1 MSGRLARVSG
11 KIHPPG
17 GHLKRHYV
25 FAITAPLFWSLAGVV
40 VKSLEQA
47 TEWQINFYRCISL
60 TLFVAAVT
68 VIRYRRSTLTVLRMG
83 GLKTLISGVLLSG
96 AMLCNVV
103 ALKYTTV
110 AVAVFVMAAAPIL
123 AALLGRLFLGEE
135 VRARTWLSIVMA
147 VLGIGIMVGGRL
159 QIGDTVGVAV
169 AILGIVFFGVYAVSL
184 RIGKNVDMTPAVF
197 YGGAIGTA
205 VSLAASIGTGVGL
218 AIPWIEAMWCSLLGV
233 VQLGLGSVLFALAAQ
248 GVPAVQLTLFALGE
262 PLLAPVWVWLVL
274 GDVPTVTTLIGG
286 AVLFA
291 ALALQIS
298 ATKK

>member
-1 MSGRLARVSG
+1 M
-11 KIHPPG
+11 
-17 GHLKRHYV
+17 KRHYL
-25 FAITAPLFWSLAGVV
+25 FAITAPVFWSLAGVV

-47 TEWQINFYRCISL
+47 TEWQINFYRCLSL
-60 TLFVAAVT
+60 ALFVAAVT
-68 VIRYRRSTLTVLRMG
+68 LIRYRRSTLTVLRMG
-83 GLKTLISGVLLSG
+83 GLKTLMSGALLSG

-135 VRARTWLSIVMA
+135 VRARVWISIVLA
-147 VLGIGIMVGGRL
+147 ILGIGIMVGGRL

-184 RIGKNVDMTPAVF
+184 RVGKNVDMTPAVF

-205 VSLAASIGTGVGL
+205 VSFSVSIGTGVGL
-218 AIPWIEAMWCSLLGV
+218 AIPWIEAMWCTVLGV

-262 PLLAPVWVWLVL
+262 PLLAPVWVWLML
-274 GDVPTVTTLIGG
+274 GDVPTMTTLLGG

-291 ALALQIS
+291 ALALQVS
-298 ATKK
+298 ASRK

>member
-1 MSGRLARVSG
+1 M
-11 KIHPPG
+11 
-17 GHLKRHYV
+17 KRHYV

-60 TLFVAAVT
+60 AVFVAIVT
-68 VIRYRRSTLTVLRMG
+68 LIRYRRSTLAVLRAG
-83 GLKTLISGVLLSG
+83 GFKTVVAGALLSG

-123 AALLGRLFLGEE
+123 AALLGKIFLAEQ
-135 VRARTWLSIVMA
+135 VSARVWASIAMA
-147 VLGIGIMVGGRL
+147 VAGIAIMVGGRL
-159 QIGDTVGVAV
+159 QVGDTIGVAV
-169 AILGIVFFGVYAVSL
+169 AVLGIVFFGIYAVTL
-184 RIGKNVDMTPAVF
+184 RVGKNVDMTPAVL
-197 YGGAIGTA
+197 YGGAIGTV
-205 VSLAASIGTGVGL
+205 VSLSVSIGTGVGL
-218 AIPWIEAMWCSLLGV
+218 VIPWIEAMWCSLLGV

-262 PLLAPVWVWLVL
+262 PLLAPIWVWLML
-274 GDVPTVTTLIGG
+274 GDLPTAATLTGG
-286 AVLFA
+286 AILFA

>member
-1 MSGRLARVSG
+1 M
-11 KIHPPG
+11 
-17 GHLKRHYV
+17 KRHYV

-47 TEWQINFYRCISL
+47 TEWQINFYRCLSL
-60 TLFVAAVT
+60 ALFVAAVT

-83 GLKTLISGVLLSG
+83 GLKTFMSGVLLSG

-135 VRARTWLSIVMA
+135 VRARVWLSIAMA
-147 VLGIGIMVGGRL
+147 ILGIGIMVGGRL

-205 VSLAASIGTGVGL
+205 VSLSASIGTGVGL

-262 PLLAPVWVWLVL
+262 PLLAPVWVWLML
-274 GDVPTVTTLIGG
+274 GDVPTGTTLVGG

-291 ALALQIS
+291 ALALQVS
-298 ATKK
+298 ASRK

>member
-1 MSGRLARVSG
+1 M
-11 KIHPPG
+11 
-17 GHLKRHYV
+17 KRHYV
-25 FAITAPLFWSLAGVV
+25 FAITAPVFWSLAGVV

-47 TEWQINFYRCISL
+47 TEWQINFYRCLSL
-60 TLFVAAVT
+60 ALFVATVT
-68 VIRYRRSTLTVLRMG
+68 LIRYRRSTLTVLRMG
-83 GLKTLISGVLLSG
+83 GLKTLMSGALLSG

-135 VRARTWLSIVMA
+135 VRARVWISIVLA

-184 RIGKNVDMTPAVF
+184 RVGKNVDMTPAVF

-205 VSLAASIGTGVGL
+205 VSFSVSIGTGVGL
-218 AIPWIEAMWCSLLGV
+218 AIPWIEAMWCTLLGV

-262 PLLAPVWVWLVL
+262 PLLAPVWVWLML
-274 GDVPTVTTLIGG
+274 GDVPTMTTLLGG

-291 ALALQIS
+291 ALALQVS
-298 ATKK
+298 ASRK

>member
-1 MSGRLARVSG
+1 M
-11 KIHPPG
+11 
-17 GHLKRHYV
+17 
-25 FAITAPLFWSLAGVV
+25 FWSLAGVV

-47 TEWQINFYRCISL
+47 TEWQINFYRCLSL
-60 TLFVAAVT
+60 ALFVAAVT
-68 VIRYRRSTLTVLRMG
+68 LIRYRRSTLTVLRMG
-83 GLKTLISGVLLSG
+83 GLKTLMSGALLSG

-135 VRARTWLSIVMA
+135 VRARVWISIVLA
-147 VLGIGIMVGGRL
+147 ILGIGIMVGGRL
-159 QIGDTVGVAV
+159 QIGDTMGVAV

-184 RIGKNVDMTPAVF
+184 RVGKNVDMTPAVF
-197 YGGAIGTA
+197 FGGAIGTA
-205 VSLAASIGTGVGL
+205 VSFSVSIGTGVGL
-218 AIPWIEAMWCSLLGV
+218 VIPWIEVMWCTLLGV

-262 PLLAPVWVWLVL
+262 PLLAPLWVWLIL
-274 GDVPTVTTLIGG
+274 DDLPTLTTLIGG

-291 ALALQIS
+291 ALALQVRTSEPARHSRTTSIRS
-298 ATKK
+298 TGNNSRDETSTQKRCEYS

>member
-1 MSGRLARVSG
+1 M
-11 KIHPPG
+11 
-17 GHLKRHYV
+17 KRHYL
-25 FAITAPLFWSLAGVV
+25 FAITAPVFWSLAGVV

-47 TEWQINFYRCISL
+47 TEWQINFYRCLSL
-60 TLFVAAVT
+60 ALFVAAVT
-68 VIRYRRSTLTVLRMG
+68 LIRYRRSTLTVLRMG
-83 GLKTLISGVLLSG
+83 GLKTLMSGALLSG

-135 VRARTWLSIVMA
+135 VRARVWISIVLA

-184 RIGKNVDMTPAVF
+184 RVGKNVDMTPAVF

-205 VSLAASIGTGVGL
+205 VSFSVSIGTGVGL
-218 AIPWIEAMWCSLLGV
+218 AIPWIEAMWCTLLGV

-262 PLLAPVWVWLVL
+262 PLLAPVWVWLML
-274 GDVPTVTTLIGG
+274 GDVPTMTTLLGG

-291 ALALQIS
+291 ALALQVS
-298 ATKK
+298 ASRK

>member
-1 MSGRLARVSG
+1 M
-11 KIHPPG
+11 
-17 GHLKRHYV
+17 KRHYV
-25 FAITAPLFWSLAGVV
+25 FAITAPVFWSLAGVV

-47 TEWQINFYRCISL
+47 TEWQINFYRCLSL

-68 VIRYRRSTLTVLRMG
+68 LIRYRRSTLTVLRMG
-83 GLKTLISGVLLSG
+83 GLKTIISGALLSG

-135 VRARTWLSIVMA
+135 VRTRVWVSIVLA
-147 VLGIGIMVGGRL
+147 ILGIGIMVGGRL
-159 QIGDTVGVAV
+159 QIGDTLGMAV
-169 AILGIVFFGVYAVSL
+169 AILGIVFFGIYAVSL
-184 RIGKNVDMTPAVF
+184 RVGKNVDMTPAVF
-197 YGGAIGTA
+197 FGGAIGTA
-205 VSLAASIGTGVGL
+205 VSLSVSIGTGVGL
-218 AIPWIEAMWCSLLGV
+218 VIPWIEAMWCTLLGV

-262 PLLAPVWVWLVL
+262 PLLAPLWVWLML
-274 GDVPTVTTLIGG
+274 DDLPTMTTLIGG

-291 ALALQIS
+291 ALALQVLAS
-298 ATKK
+298 RK

>member
-1 MSGRLARVSG
+1 M
-11 KIHPPG
+11 
-17 GHLKRHYV
+17 KRHYV
-25 FAITAPLFWSLAGVV
+25 FAITAPVFWSLAGVV

-47 TEWQINFYRCISL
+47 TEWQINFYRCLSL
-60 TLFVAAVT
+60 ALFVAAVT
-68 VIRYRRSTLTVLRMG
+68 LIRYRSSTLTVLRMG
-83 GLKTLISGVLLSG
+83 GLKTLISGALLSG

-135 VRARTWLSIVMA
+135 VRARVWVSIVLA
-147 VLGIGIMVGGRL
+147 ILGIGIMVGGRL
-159 QIGDTVGVAV
+159 QIGDTLGVAV
-169 AILGIVFFGVYAVSL
+169 AILGIVFFGIYAVSL
-184 RIGKNVDMTPAVF
+184 RVGKNVDMTPAVF

-205 VSLAASIGTGVGL
+205 VSFSVSIGTGVGL
-218 AIPWIEAMWCSLLGV
+218 AIPWIEAMWCTLLGV

-262 PLLAPVWVWLVL
+262 PLLAPVWVWLML
-274 GDVPTVTTLIGG
+274 GDVPTMTTLLGG

-291 ALALQIS
+291 ALALQVS
-298 ATKK
+298 ASRK

>member
-1 MSGRLARVSG
+1 
-11 KIHPPG
+11 
-17 GHLKRHYV
+17 LKRHYL
-25 FAITAPLFWSLAGVV
+25 FAITAPVFWSLAGVV

-47 TEWQINFYRCISL
+47 TEWQINFYRCLSL
-60 TLFVAAVT
+60 ALFVAAVT
-68 VIRYRRSTLTVLRMG
+68 LIRYRRSTLTVLRMG
-83 GLKTLISGVLLSG
+83 GLKTLMSGALLSG

-135 VRARTWLSIVMA
+135 VRARVWISIVLA
-147 VLGIGIMVGGRL
+147 ILGIGIMVGGRL

-184 RIGKNVDMTPAVF
+184 RVGKNVDMTPAVF

-205 VSLAASIGTGVGL
+205 VSFSVSIGTGVGL
-218 AIPWIEAMWCSLLGV
+218 AIPWIEAMWCTLLGV

-262 PLLAPVWVWLVL
+262 PLLAPVWVWLML
-274 GDVPTVTTLIGG
+274 GDVPTMTTLLGG

-291 ALALQIS
+291 ALALQVS
-298 ATKK
+298 ASRK

>member
-1 MSGRLARVSG
+1 M
-11 KIHPPG
+11 
-17 GHLKRHYV
+17 KRHYV
-25 FAITAPLFWSLAGVV
+25 FAITAPVFWSLAGVV

-47 TEWQINFYRCISL
+47 TEWQINFYRCLSL
-60 TLFVAAVT
+60 ALFVAAVT
-68 VIRYRRSTLTVLRMG
+68 LIRYRRSTLTVLRMG
-83 GLKTLISGVLLSG
+83 GLKTLMSGALLSG

-123 AALLGRLFLGEE
+123 AALLGRVFLGEE
-135 VRARTWLSIVMA
+135 VRARVWISIVLA
-147 VLGIGIMVGGRL
+147 ILGIGIMVGGRL

-205 VSLAASIGTGVGL
+205 VSFSVSIGTGVGL
-218 AIPWIEAMWCSLLGV
+218 AIPWIEAMWCTLLGV

-262 PLLAPVWVWLVL
+262 PLLAPVWVWLML
-274 GDVPTVTTLIGG
+274 GDVPTMTTLLGG
-286 AVLFA
+286 AVLLA
-291 ALALQIS
+291 ALALQVS
-298 ATKK
+298 ASRK

>member
-1 MSGRLARVSG
+1 M
-11 KIHPPG
+11 
-17 GHLKRHYV
+17 KRHYV
-25 FAITAPLFWSLAGVV
+25 FAITAPVFWSLAGVV

-47 TEWQINFYRCISL
+47 TEWQINFYRCLSL
-60 TLFVAAVT
+60 ALFVAAVT
-68 VIRYRRSTLTVLRMG
+68 LIRYRRSTLTVLRMG
-83 GLKTLISGVLLSG
+83 GLKTLMSGALLSG

-135 VRARTWLSIVMA
+135 VRARVWISIVLA
-147 VLGIGIMVGGRL
+147 ILGIGIMVGGRL

-184 RIGKNVDMTPAVF
+184 RVGKNVDMTPAVF

-205 VSLAASIGTGVGL
+205 FSFSVSIGTGVGL
-218 AIPWIEAMWCSLLGV
+218 AIPWIEAMWCTLLGV

-262 PLLAPVWVWLVL
+262 PLLAPVWVWLML
-274 GDVPTVTTLIGG
+274 GDVPTMTTLLGG

-291 ALALQIS
+291 ALALQVS
-298 ATKK
+298 ASRK

>member
-1 MSGRLARVSG
+1 M
-11 KIHPPG
+11 
-17 GHLKRHYV
+17 KRHYL
-25 FAITAPLFWSLAGVV
+25 FAITAPVFWSLAGVV

-47 TEWQINFYRCISL
+47 TEWQINFYRCLSL
-60 TLFVAAVT
+60 ALFVAAVT
-68 VIRYRRSTLTVLRMG
+68 LIRYRRSTLTVLRMG
-83 GLKTLISGVLLSG
+83 GLKTLMSGALLSG

-135 VRARTWLSIVMA
+135 VRARVWISIVLA

-184 RIGKNVDMTPAVF
+184 RVGKNVDMTPAVF

-205 VSLAASIGTGVGL
+205 VSFSVSMGTGVGL
-218 AIPWIEAMWCSLLGV
+218 AIPWIEAMWCTLLGV

-262 PLLAPVWVWLVL
+262 PLLAPVWVWLML
-274 GDVPTVTTLIGG
+274 GDVPTMTTLLGG

-291 ALALQIS
+291 ALALQVS
-298 ATKK
+298 ASRK

>member
-1 MSGRLARVSG
+1 M
-11 KIHPPG
+11 
-17 GHLKRHYV
+17 KRHYV
-25 FAITAPLFWSLAGVV
+25 FAITAPVFWSLAGVV

-47 TEWQINFYRCISL
+47 TEWQINFYRCLSL

-68 VIRYRRSTLTVLRMG
+68 LIRYRRSTLVVLRMG
-83 GLKTLISGVLLSG
+83 GLKTIIPGALLSG

-135 VRARTWLSIVMA
+135 VRAQVWVSIVLA
-147 VLGIGIMVGGRL
+147 ILGIGIMVGGRL
-159 QIGDTVGVAV
+159 QIGDTLGVAV
-169 AILGIVFFGVYAVSL
+169 AILGIVFFGIYAVSL
-184 RIGKNVDMTPAVF
+184 RVAKNVDMTPAVF
-197 YGGAIGTA
+197 FGGAIGTA
-205 VSLAASIGTGVGL
+205 VSFSVSIGTGVGL
-218 AIPWIEAMWCSLLGV
+218 VIPWIEAMWCTLLGV

-262 PLLAPVWVWLVL
+262 PLLAPLWVWLML
-274 GDVPTVTTLIGG
+274 DDLPTMTTLIGG

-291 ALALQIS
+291 ALALQVS
-298 ATKK
+298 ASRK

>member
-1 MSGRLARVSG
+1 M
-11 KIHPPG
+11 
-17 GHLKRHYV
+17 KRHYL
-25 FAITAPLFWSLAGVV
+25 FAITAPVFWSLAGVV

-47 TEWQINFYRCISL
+47 TEWQINFYRCLSL
-60 TLFVAAVT
+60 ALFVAAVT
-68 VIRYRRSTLTVLRMG
+68 LIRYRRSTLTVLRMG
-83 GLKTLISGVLLSG
+83 GLKTLMSGALLSG

-135 VRARTWLSIVMA
+135 VRARVWVSIVLA
-147 VLGIGIMVGGRL
+147 ILGIGIMVGGRL

-184 RIGKNVDMTPAVF
+184 RVGKNVDMTPAVF

-205 VSLAASIGTGVGL
+205 VSFSVSIGTGVGL
-218 AIPWIEAMWCSLLGV
+218 AIPWIEAMWCTLLGV

-262 PLLAPVWVWLVL
+262 PLLAPVWVWLML
-274 GDVPTVTTLIGG
+274 GDVPTMTTLLGG

-291 ALALQIS
+291 ALALQVS
-298 ATKK
+298 ASRK

>member
-1 MSGRLARVSG
+1 M
-11 KIHPPG
+11 
-17 GHLKRHYV
+17 KRHYV
-25 FAITAPLFWSLAGVV
+25 FAITAPVFWSLAGVV

-47 TEWQINFYRCISL
+47 TEWQINFYRCLSL
-60 TLFVAAVT
+60 ALFVAAVT
-68 VIRYRRSTLTVLRMG
+68 LIRYRRSTLTVLRMG
-83 GLKTLISGVLLSG
+83 GLKTLMSGALLSG

-135 VRARTWLSIVMA
+135 VRARVWISIVLA
-147 VLGIGIMVGGRL
+147 ILGIGIMVGGRL

-184 RIGKNVDMTPAVF
+184 RVGKNVDMTPAVF

-205 VSLAASIGTGVGL
+205 VSFSVSIGTGVGL
-218 AIPWIEAMWCSLLGV
+218 AIPWIEAMWCTLLGV

-262 PLLAPVWVWLVL
+262 PLLAPVWVWLML
-274 GDVPTVTTLIGG
+274 GDLPTMTTFLGG

-291 ALALQIS
+291 ALALQVS
-298 ATKK
+298 ASRK

>member
-1 MSGRLARVSG
+1 M
-11 KIHPPG
+11 
-17 GHLKRHYV
+17 KRHYV
-25 FAITAPLFWSLAGVV
+25 FAITAPVFWSLAGVV

-47 TEWQINFYRCISL
+47 TEWQINFYRCLSL
-60 TLFVAAVT
+60 ALFVAAVT
-68 VIRYRRSTLTVLRMG
+68 LIRYRRSTLTVLRMG
-83 GLKTLISGVLLSG
+83 VLKTLMSGALLSG

-135 VRARTWLSIVMA
+135 VRARVWISIVLA
-147 VLGIGIMVGGRL
+147 ILGIGIMVGGRL

-184 RIGKNVDMTPAVF
+184 RVGKNVDMTPAVF

-205 VSLAASIGTGVGL
+205 VSFSVSIGTGVGL
-218 AIPWIEAMWCSLLGV
+218 AIPWIEAMWCTLLGV

-262 PLLAPVWVWLVL
+262 PLLAPVWVWLML
-274 GDVPTVTTLIGG
+274 GDVPTMTTLLGG

-291 ALALQIS
+291 ALALQVS
-298 ATKK
+298 ASRK

>member
-1 MSGRLARVSG
+1 M
-11 KIHPPG
+11 
-17 GHLKRHYV
+17 KRHYV
-25 FAITAPLFWSLAGVV
+25 FAITAPVFWSLAGVV

-47 TEWQINFYRCISL
+47 TEWQINFYRCLSL
-60 TLFVAAVT
+60 ALFVAAVT
-68 VIRYRRSTLTVLRMG
+68 LIRYRRSTLTVLRMG
-83 GLKTLISGVLLSG
+83 GLKTLMSGALLSG

-135 VRARTWLSIVMA
+135 VRARVWISIVLA
-147 VLGIGIMVGGRL
+147 ILGIGIMVGGRL
-159 QIGDTVGVAV
+159 QIGDTVGVVV
-169 AILGIVFFGVYAVSL
+169 AILGIFFFGVYAVSL
-184 RIGKNVDMTPAVF
+184 RVGKNVDMTPAVF

-205 VSLAASIGTGVGL
+205 VSFSVSIGTGVGL
-218 AIPWIEAMWCSLLGV
+218 AIPWIEAMWCTLLGV

-262 PLLAPVWVWLVL
+262 PLLAPVWVWLML
-274 GDVPTVTTLIGG
+274 GDVPTMTTLLGG

-291 ALALQIS
+291 ALALQVS
-298 ATKK
+298 ASRK

>member
-1 MSGRLARVSG
+1 M
-11 KIHPPG
+11 
-17 GHLKRHYV
+17 KRHYL
-25 FAITAPLFWSLAGVV
+25 FAITAPVFWSLAGVV

-47 TEWQINFYRCISL
+47 TEWQINFYRCLSL
-60 TLFVAAVT
+60 ALFVAAVT
-68 VIRYRRSTLTVLRMG
+68 LIRYRRSTLTVLRMG
-83 GLKTLISGVLLSG
+83 GLKTLMSGALLSG

-135 VRARTWLSIVMA
+135 VRARVWVSIVLA

-184 RIGKNVDMTPAVF
+184 RVGKNVDMTPAVF

-205 VSLAASIGTGVGL
+205 VSFSVSIGTGVGL
-218 AIPWIEAMWCSLLGV
+218 AIPWIEAMWCTLLGV

-262 PLLAPVWVWLVL
+262 PLLAPVWVWLML
-274 GDVPTVTTLIGG
+274 GDVPTMTTLLGG

-291 ALALQIS
+291 ALALQVS
-298 ATKK
+298 ASRK

>member
-1 MSGRLARVSG
+1 M
-11 KIHPPG
+11 
-17 GHLKRHYV
+17 KRHYL
-25 FAITAPLFWSLAGVV
+25 FAITAPVFWSLAGVV

-47 TEWQINFYRCISL
+47 TEWQINFYRCLSL
-60 TLFVAAVT
+60 ALFVAAVT
-68 VIRYRRSTLTVLRMG
+68 LIRYRRSTLTVLRMG
-83 GLKTLISGVLLSG
+83 GLKTLMSGALLSG

-135 VRARTWLSIVMA
+135 VRARVWVSIVLA
-147 VLGIGIMVGGRL
+147 ILGIGIMVGGRL

-184 RIGKNVDMTPAVF
+184 RVGKNVDMTPAVF
-197 YGGAIGTA
+197 YGGVIGTV
-205 VSLAASIGTGVGL
+205 VSFSVSIGTGVGL
-218 AIPWIEAMWCSLLGV
+218 AIPWIEAMWCTLLGV

-262 PLLAPVWVWLVL
+262 PLLAPVWVWLML
-274 GDVPTVTTLIGG
+274 GDVPTMTTLLGG

-291 ALALQIS
+291 ALALQVS
-298 ATKK
+298 ASRK

>member
-1 MSGRLARVSG
+1 M
-11 KIHPPG
+11 
-17 GHLKRHYV
+17 KRHYL
-25 FAITAPLFWSLAGVV
+25 FAITAPVFWSLAGVV

-47 TEWQINFYRCISL
+47 TEWQINFYRCLSL
-60 TLFVAAVT
+60 ALFVAAVT
-68 VIRYRRSTLTVLRMG
+68 LIRYRRSTLTVLRMG
-83 GLKTLISGVLLSG
+83 GLKTLMSGALLSG

-135 VRARTWLSIVMA
+135 VRARVWISIVLA
-147 VLGIGIMVGGRL
+147 ILGIGIMVGGRL

-184 RIGKNVDMTPAVF
+184 RVGKNVDMTPAVF

-205 VSLAASIGTGVGL
+205 VSFLVSIGTGVGL
-218 AIPWIEAMWCSLLGV
+218 AIPWIEAMWCTLLGV

-262 PLLAPVWVWLVL
+262 PLLAPVWVWLML
-274 GDVPTVTTLIGG
+274 GDVPTMTTLLGG

-291 ALALQIS
+291 ALALQVS
-298 ATKK
+298 ASRK

>member
-1 MSGRLARVSG
+1 M
-11 KIHPPG
+11 
-17 GHLKRHYV
+17 KRHYV
-25 FAITAPLFWSLAGVV
+25 FAITAPVFWSLAGVV

-47 TEWQINFYRCISL
+47 TEWQINFYRCLSL
-60 TLFVAAVT
+60 ALFVAAVT
-68 VIRYRRSTLTVLRMG
+68 LIRYRRSTLTVLRMG
-83 GLKTLISGVLLSG
+83 GLKTLMSGALLSG

-135 VRARTWLSIVMA
+135 VRARVWVSIVLA
-147 VLGIGIMVGGRL
+147 ILGIGIMVGGRL

-184 RIGKNVDMTPAVF
+184 RVGKNVDMTPAVF
-197 YGGAIGTA
+197 YGGAIGTV
-205 VSLAASIGTGVGL
+205 VSFSVSIGTGVGL
-218 AIPWIEAMWCSLLGV
+218 AIPWIEAMWCTLLGV

-262 PLLAPVWVWLVL
+262 PLLAPVWVWLML
-274 GDVPTVTTLIGG
+274 GDVPTMTTLLGG

-291 ALALQIS
+291 ALALQVS
-298 ATKK
+298 ASRK

>member
-1 MSGRLARVSG
+1 M
-11 KIHPPG
+11 
-17 GHLKRHYV
+17 KRHYV

-47 TEWQINFYRCISL
+47 TEWQINFYRCLSL
-60 TLFVAAVT
+60 ALFVAAVT

-83 GLKTLISGVLLSG
+83 GLKTLMSGLLLSG

-135 VRARTWLSIVMA
+135 VRARVWLSIAMA
-147 VLGIGIMVGGRL
+147 ILGIGIMVGGRL

-169 AILGIVFFGVYAVSL
+169 AVLGIVFFGVYAVSL
-184 RIGKNVDMTPAVF
+184 RVGKNVDMTPAVF

-205 VSLAASIGTGVGL
+205 VSFSVSIGTGVGL

-262 PLLAPVWVWLVL
+262 PLLAPVWVWLML

-291 ALALQIS
+291 ALALQVS
-298 ATKK
+298 ASRK

>member
-1 MSGRLARVSG
+1 M
-11 KIHPPG
+11 
-17 GHLKRHYV
+17 KRHYV

-47 TEWQINFYRCISL
+47 TEWQINFYRCLSL
-60 TLFVAAVT
+60 ALFVAAVT

-135 VRARTWLSIVMA
+135 VRARVWLSIVMA
-147 VLGIGIMVGGRL
+147 ILGIGIMVGGRL

-205 VSLAASIGTGVGL
+205 VSLSASIGTGVGL

-291 ALALQIS
+291 ALAIQVS
-298 ATKK
+298 ASRK

>member
-1 MSGRLARVSG
+1 M
-11 KIHPPG
+11 
-17 GHLKRHYV
+17 KRHYV

-60 TLFVAAVT
+60 AVFVAIVT
-68 VIRYRRSTLTVLRMG
+68 LIRYRRSTLAVLRAG
-83 GLKTLISGVLLSG
+83 GFKTVVAGALLSG

-123 AALLGRLFLGEE
+123 AALLGKIFLAEQ
-135 VRARTWLSIVMA
+135 VSARVWASIAMA
-147 VLGIGIMVGGRL
+147 VAGIAIMVGGRL
-159 QIGDTVGVAV
+159 QVGDTIGVAV
-169 AILGIVFFGVYAVSL
+169 AVLGIVFFGIYAVTL
-184 RIGKNVDMTPAVF
+184 RVGKNVDMTPAVL
-197 YGGAIGTA
+197 YGGAIGGV
-205 VSLAASIGTGVGL
+205 VSLSVSIGTGVGL
-218 AIPWIEAMWCSLLGV
+218 VIPWIEAMWCSLLGV

-262 PLLAPVWVWLVL
+262 PLLAPIWVWLML
-274 GDVPTVTTLIGG
+274 GDLPTAATLTGG
-286 AVLFA
+286 AILFA
-291 ALALQIS
+291 ALALQMS

>member
-1 MSGRLARVSG
+1 M
-11 KIHPPG
+11 
-17 GHLKRHYV
+17 KRHYV
-25 FAITAPLFWSLAGVV
+25 FAITAPVFWSLAGVV

-47 TEWQINFYRCISL
+47 TEWQINFYRCLSL
-60 TLFVAAVT
+60 ALFVAAVT
-68 VIRYRRSTLTVLRMG
+68 LIRYRRSTLTVLRMG
-83 GLKTLISGVLLSG
+83 GLKTLMSGALLSG

-135 VRARTWLSIVMA
+135 VRARVWFSIVLA

-184 RIGKNVDMTPAVF
+184 RVGKNVDMTPAVF

-205 VSLAASIGTGVGL
+205 VSFSVSIGTGVGL
-218 AIPWIEAMWCSLLGV
+218 AIPWIEAMWCTLLGV

-262 PLLAPVWVWLVL
+262 PLLAPVWVWLML
-274 GDVPTVTTLIGG
+274 GDVPTMTTLLGG

-291 ALALQIS
+291 ALALQVS
-298 ATKK
+298 ASRK

>member
-1 MSGRLARVSG
+1 M
-11 KIHPPG
+11 
-17 GHLKRHYV
+17 KRHYV
-25 FAITAPLFWSLAGVV
+25 FAITAPVFWSLAGVV

-47 TEWQINFYRCISL
+47 TEWQINFYRCLSL

-68 VIRYRRSTLTVLRMG
+68 LIRYRRSTLMVLRMG
-83 GLKTLISGVLLSG
+83 GLKTIISGALLSG

-135 VRARTWLSIVMA
+135 VRTRVWVSIVLA
-147 VLGIGIMVGGRL
+147 ILGIGIMVGGRL
-159 QIGDTVGVAV
+159 QIGDTLGMAV
-169 AILGIVFFGVYAVSL
+169 AILGIVFFGIYAVSL
-184 RIGKNVDMTPAVF
+184 RVGKNVDMTPAVF
-197 YGGAIGTA
+197 FGGAIGTA
-205 VSLAASIGTGVGL
+205 VSFSVSIGTGAGL
-218 AIPWIEAMWCSLLGV
+218 VIPWIEAMWCTLLGV

-262 PLLAPVWVWLVL
+262 PLLAPLWVWLML
-274 GDVPTVTTLIGG
+274 DDLPTMTTLIGG

-291 ALALQIS
+291 ALALQVS
-298 ATKK
+298 ASRK

>member
-1 MSGRLARVSG
+1 M
-11 KIHPPG
+11 
-17 GHLKRHYV
+17 KRHYV

-60 TLFVAAVT
+60 AVFVAIVT
-68 VIRYRRSTLTVLRMG
+68 LIRYRRSTLAVLRAG
-83 GLKTLISGVLLSG
+83 GFKTVVAGALLSG

-123 AALLGRLFLGEE
+123 AALLGKIFLAEQ
-135 VRARTWLSIVMA
+135 VSARVWASIAMA
-147 VLGIGIMVGGRL
+147 VAGIAIMVGGRL
-159 QIGDTVGVAV
+159 QVGDTIGVAV
-169 AILGIVFFGVYAVSL
+169 AVLGIVFFGIYAVTL
-184 RIGKNVDMTPAVF
+184 RVGKNVDMTPAVL
-197 YGGAIGTA
+197 YGGAIGGV
-205 VSLAASIGTGVGL
+205 VSLSVSIGTGVGL
-218 AIPWIEAMWCSLLGV
+218 VIPWIEAMWCSLLGV

-262 PLLAPVWVWLVL
+262 PLLAPIWVWLML
-274 GDVPTVTTLIGG
+274 GDLPTAATLTGG
-286 AVLFA
+286 AILFA

>member
-1 MSGRLARVSG
+1 M
-11 KIHPPG
+11 
-17 GHLKRHYV
+17 KRHYV
-25 FAITAPLFWSLAGVV
+25 FAITAPVFWSLAGVV

-47 TEWQINFYRCISL
+47 TEWQINFYRCLSL
-60 TLFVAAVT
+60 TLFVAT
-68 VIRYRRSTLTVLRMG
+68 VILIRYRRSTLTVLRMG
-83 GLKTLISGVLLSG
+83 GLKTIISGAFLSG

-135 VRARTWLSIVMA
+135 VRTRVWASIVLA
-147 VLGIGIMVGGRL
+147 ILGIGIMVGGRL

-169 AILGIVFFGVYAVSL
+169 AILGIVLFGVYAVSL
-184 RIGKNVDMTPAVF
+184 RLGKNVDMTPAVF
-197 YGGAIGTA
+197 FGGAIGTVA
-205 VSLAASIGTGVGL
+205 SFTVSIGTGAGL
-218 AIPWIEAMWCSLLGV
+218 AIPWIEAMWCTLLGV

-262 PLLAPVWVWLVL
+262 PLLAPLWVWLML
-274 GDVPTVTTLIGG
+274 DDLPTMTTLIGG

-291 ALALQIS
+291 ALALQVLAS
-298 ATKK
+298 RK

>member
-1 MSGRLARVSG
+1 M
-11 KIHPPG
+11 
-17 GHLKRHYV
+17 KRHYV
-25 FAITAPLFWSLAGVV
+25 FAITAPVFWSLAGVV

-47 TEWQINFYRCISL
+47 TEWQINFYRCLSL
-60 TLFVAAVT
+60 ALFVAAVT
-68 VIRYRRSTLTVLRMG
+68 LIRYRRSTLTVLRMG
-83 GLKTLISGVLLSG
+83 GLKTLMSGALLSG

-123 AALLGRLFLGEE
+123 AALLGRVFLGEE
-135 VRARTWLSIVMA
+135 VRARVWISIVLA
-147 VLGIGIMVGGRL
+147 ILGIGIMVGGRL

-184 RIGKNVDMTPAVF
+184 RVGKNVDMTPAVF

-205 VSLAASIGTGVGL
+205 VSFSVSIGTGVGL
-218 AIPWIEAMWCSLLGV
+218 AIPWIEAMWCTLLGV

-262 PLLAPVWVWLVL
+262 PLLAPVWVWLML
-274 GDVPTVTTLIGG
+274 GDVPTMTTLLGG

-291 ALALQIS
+291 ALALQVS
-298 ATKK
+298 ASRK

>member
-1 MSGRLARVSG
+1 
-11 KIHPPG
+11 
-17 GHLKRHYV
+17 LKRHYV
-25 FAITAPLFWSLAGVV
+25 FAITAPVFWSLAGVV

-47 TEWQINFYRCISL
+47 TEWQINFYRCLSL
-60 TLFVAAVT
+60 ALFVAAVT
-68 VIRYRRSTLTVLRMG
+68 LIRYRRSTLTVLRMG
-83 GLKTLISGVLLSG
+83 GLKTLMSGALLSG

-123 AALLGRLFLGEE
+123 AALLGRVFLGEE
-135 VRARTWLSIVMA
+135 VRARVWISIVLA
-147 VLGIGIMVGGRL
+147 ILGIGIMVGGRL

-184 RIGKNVDMTPAVF
+184 RVGKNVDMTPAVF

-205 VSLAASIGTGVGL
+205 VSFSVSIGTGVGL
-218 AIPWIEAMWCSLLGV
+218 AIPWIEAMWCTLLGV

-262 PLLAPVWVWLVL
+262 PLLAPVWVWLML
-274 GDVPTVTTLIGG
+274 GDVPTMTTLLGG

-291 ALALQIS
+291 ALALQVS
-298 ATKK
+298 ASRK

>member
-1 MSGRLARVSG
+1 
-11 KIHPPG
+11 
-17 GHLKRHYV
+17 LKRHYV
-25 FAITAPLFWSLAGVV
+25 FAITAPVFWSLAGVV

-47 TEWQINFYRCISL
+47 TEWQINFYRCLSL
-60 TLFVAAVT
+60 ALFVAAVT
-68 VIRYRRSTLTVLRMG
+68 LIRYRRSTLTVLRMG
-83 GLKTLISGVLLSG
+83 GLKTLMSGALLSG

-135 VRARTWLSIVMA
+135 VRARVWISIVLA
-147 VLGIGIMVGGRL
+147 ILGIGIMVGGRL

-184 RIGKNVDMTPAVF
+184 RVGKNVDMTPAVF

-205 VSLAASIGTGVGL
+205 VSFSVSIGTGVGL
-218 AIPWIEAMWCSLLGV
+218 AIPWIEAMWCTLLGV

-262 PLLAPVWVWLVL
+262 PLLAPVWVWLML
-274 GDVPTVTTLIGG
+274 GDVPTMTTLLGG

-291 ALALQIS
+291 ALALQVS
-298 ATKK
+298 ASRK

>member
-1 MSGRLARVSG
+1 M
-11 KIHPPG
+11 KH
-17 GHLKRHYV
+17 HYV
-25 FAITAPLFWSLAGVV
+25 FAITAPVFWSLAGVV

-47 TEWQINFYRCISL
+47 TEWQINFYRCLSL
-60 TLFVAAVT
+60 ALFVAALT
-68 VIRYRRSTLTVLRMG
+68 LIRYRCSTLTVLRMG
-83 GLKTLISGVLLSG
+83 GLKTLMSGALLSG

-135 VRARTWLSIVMA
+135 VRARVWVSIVLA
-147 VLGIGIMVGGRL
+147 ILGIGIMVGGRL

-184 RIGKNVDMTPAVF
+184 RVGKNVDMTPAVF

-205 VSLAASIGTGVGL
+205 VSFSVSIGTGVGL
-218 AIPWIEAMWCSLLGV
+218 AIPWIEAMWCALLGV

-262 PLLAPVWVWLVL
+262 PLLAPVWVWLML
-274 GDVPTVTTLIGG
+274 GDVPTMTTLLGG

-291 ALALQIS
+291 ALALQVS
-298 ATKK
+298 ASRK

>member
-1 MSGRLARVSG
+1 M
-11 KIHPPG
+11 
-17 GHLKRHYV
+17 KRHYV
-25 FAITAPLFWSLAGVV
+25 FAITAPVFWSLAGVV

-47 TEWQINFYRCISL
+47 TEWQINFYRCLSL

-68 VIRYRRSTLTVLRMG
+68 LIRYRRSTLTVLRMG
-83 GLKTLISGVLLSG
+83 GLKTIISGALLSG

-135 VRARTWLSIVMA
+135 VRTRVWVSIVLA
-147 VLGIGIMVGGRL
+147 ILGIGIMVGGRL
-159 QIGDTVGVAV
+159 QIGDTLGMAV
-169 AILGIVFFGVYAVSL
+169 AILGIVFFGIYAVSL
-184 RIGKNVDMTPAVF
+184 RVGKNVDMTPAVF
-197 YGGAIGTA
+197 FGGAIGTA
-205 VSLAASIGTGVGL
+205 VSFSVSIGTGAGL
-218 AIPWIEAMWCSLLGV
+218 VIPWIEAMWCTLLGV

-262 PLLAPVWVWLVL
+262 PLLAPLWVWLML
-274 GDVPTVTTLIGG
+274 DDLPTMTTLIGG

-291 ALALQIS
+291 ALALQVS
-298 ATKK
+298 ASRK

>member
-1 MSGRLARVSG
+1 M
-11 KIHPPG
+11 
-17 GHLKRHYV
+17 KRHYV
-25 FAITAPLFWSLAGVV
+25 FAITAPVFWSLAGVV

-47 TEWQINFYRCISL
+47 TEWQINFYRCLSL

-68 VIRYRRSTLTVLRMG
+68 LIRYRRSTFAVLRMG
-83 GLKTLISGVLLSG
+83 GLKTIISGALLSG

-135 VRARTWLSIVMA
+135 VRARVWVSIVLA
-147 VLGIGIMVGGRL
+147 ILGIGIMVGGRL
-159 QIGDTVGVAV
+159 QIGDTLGVAV
-169 AILGIVFFGVYAVSL
+169 AILGIVFFGIYAVSL
-184 RIGKNVDMTPAVF
+184 RVGKNVDMTPAVF
-197 YGGAIGTA
+197 FGGAIGTA
-205 VSLAASIGTGVGL
+205 VSFSVSIGTGVGL
-218 AIPWIEAMWCSLLGV
+218 VIPWIEAMWCTLLGV

-262 PLLAPVWVWLVL
+262 PLLAPLWVWLML
-274 GDVPTVTTLIGG
+274 DDLPTITTLIGG

-291 ALALQIS
+291 ALALQVS
-298 ATKK
+298 ASRK

>member
-1 MSGRLARVSG
+1 M
-11 KIHPPG
+11 
-17 GHLKRHYV
+17 KRHYV
-25 FAITAPLFWSLAGVV
+25 FAITAPVFWSLAGVV

-47 TEWQINFYRCISL
+47 TEWQINFYRCLSL
-60 TLFVAAVT
+60 ALFVAAVT
-68 VIRYRRSTLTVLRMG
+68 LIRYRRSTLTVLRMG
-83 GLKTLISGVLLSG
+83 GLKTLMSGALLSG

-135 VRARTWLSIVMA
+135 VRARVWISIVLA
-147 VLGIGIMVGGRL
+147 ILGIGIMVGGRL

-184 RIGKNVDMTPAVF
+184 RVGKNVDMTPAVF

-205 VSLAASIGTGVGL
+205 VSFSVSIGTGVGL
-218 AIPWIEAMWCSLLGV
+218 AIPWIEAMWCTLLGV

-262 PLLAPVWVWLVL
+262 PLLAPVWVWLML
-274 GDVPTVTTLIGG
+274 GDVPTMTTLLGG

-291 ALALQIS
+291 ALALQVS
-298 ATKK
+298 ASRN